1 MIVAALKRLIT
12 ILIVIAAVWSGA
24 ARNTDG
30 IPPVPDPPRLVN
42 DFAGL
47 LTPDQIQEKEYRL
60 VAFNDSTSN
69 VICVVT
75 VNDLGDY
82 TAEEFATGIGNN
94 WGVKS
99 KDYDYNNGVV
109 ILIKP
114 RNETDGEVFIAVGYD
129 LEGAIP
135 DIAVWHIIDQNMMP
149 ALREGDYNA
158 AIDSALAYIL
168 PLAAGEI
175 SVERLYD
182 DSGSVAEVLLGL
194 FFIIII
200 VVVVIYFSK
209 KHPNS
214 FSGGS
219 HYDGGTFFPPTHY
232 GGNWSD
238 FGGGFGGGSFG
249 GGGGFS
255 GGGFGGF
262 GGGSGFGGGGAGGR
276 F

>member
-1 MIVAALKRLIT
+1 MSHLRRILCLLLVVAAMPSWAGEWLPQKPQTLVSDYSG
-12 ILIVIAAVWSGA
+12 ILSAEQ
-24 ARNTDG
+24 
-30 IPPVPDPPRLVN
+30 VN
-42 DFAGL
+42 AL
-47 LTPDQIQEKEYRL
+47 EQRL

-99 KDYDYNNGVV
+99 KDYDYDNGVV

-194 FFIIII
+194 FFINLRRLPRQGRRPRRGDARLLPELDRMGPRARHQARLQQHLLLAPQERQPQPRQPRQG
-200 VVVVIYFSK
+200 
-209 KHPNS
+209 HPRLL
-214 FSGGS
+214 
-219 HYDGGTFFPPTHY
+219 D
-232 GGNWSD
+232 
-238 FGGGFGGGSFG
+238 
-249 GGGGFS
+249 
-255 GGGFGGF
+255 
-262 GGGSGFGGGGAGGR
+262 
-276 F
+276 